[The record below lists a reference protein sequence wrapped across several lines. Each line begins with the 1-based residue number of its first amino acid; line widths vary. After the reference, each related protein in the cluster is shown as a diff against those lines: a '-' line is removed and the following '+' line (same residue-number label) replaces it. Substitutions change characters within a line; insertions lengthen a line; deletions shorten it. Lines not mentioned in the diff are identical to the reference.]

1 MSTNGVH
8 RVVIVGGGF
17 AGLRVAK
24 SLSGAA
30 VQVTLLDRRNHHVF
44 QPLLYQVATGM
55 LSPANIATPLRSVF
69 GRQTN
74 VEVLLE
80 DVVGFDVAGRRV
92 RCRERDFPYDTLV
105 LAAGVRHHY
114 FGRDDWERF
123 APGLKS
129 IEDATTIRRRILYA
143 FEAAELEDD
152 PAARDQW
159 LTFVVAGA
167 GPTGVEM
174 AGAIGELAR
183 TILPREFRRI
193 AVVKPRILLLEGGHD
208 ILAAFPVELSG
219 TAMSSLARLGVTVRT
234 GCTVTDVLSNSV
246 TFRCGGELETVIA
259 RTVVWAAG
267 VKGSPL
273 GAELAGAAGAHL
285 DAVGRVKVLPDF
297 SLPGHPELFVI
308 GDLAAYEATP
318 ERTLPGVAQ
327 PALQGGVYVASLIRA
342 RLRGRKPRTF
352 RYNDRGSMATVGR
365 NAAIADVRGFRFSGF
380 TACAM
385 WMFIHLLFIEQC
397 HNRVLVLAQ
406 WLRSYFTGAR
416 SARLIESCTG
426 EGQLTDSVAQPMSD
440 GAIATS
446 DSPALAEAH
455 RPAGIAT
462 DLKGG
467 PG

>member
-1 MSTNGVH
+1 MADERERVH

-24 SLSGAA
+24 SLGGAA

-80 DVVGFDVAGRRV
+80 EVVDFDVAGRRV
-92 RCRERDFPYDTLV
+92 RCRDRDFPYDTLI

-129 IEDATTIRRRILYA
+129 LEDATTIRRRILYA

-159 LTFVVAGA
+159 LTFVVVGA

-193 AVVKPRILLLEGGHD
+193 AAVKPRILLLEGGNG
-208 ILAAFPVELSG
+208 ILSAFPAELSG
-219 TAMSSLARLGVTVRT
+219 AAMSSLARLGVTVRT
-234 GCTVTDVLSNSV
+234 GCVVTDVVS
-246 TFRCGGELETVIA
+246 G
-259 RTVVWAAG
+259 
-267 VKGSPL
+267 L
-273 GAELAGAAGAHL
+273 GHVPRAME
-285 DAVGRVKVLPDF
+285 
-297 SLPGHPELFVI
+297 SL
-308 GDLAAYEATP
+308 
-318 ERTLPGVAQ
+318 R
-327 PALQGGVYVASLIRA
+327 
-342 RLRGRKPRTF
+342 
-352 RYNDRGSMATVGR
+352 
-365 NAAIADVRGFRFSGF
+365 
-380 TACAM
+380 
-385 WMFIHLLFIEQC
+385 
-397 HNRVLVLAQ
+397 
-406 WLRSYFTGAR
+406 RS
-416 SARLIESCTG
+416 
-426 EGQLTDSVAQPMSD
+426 
-440 GAIATS
+440 
-446 DSPALAEAH
+446 SPA
-455 RPAGIAT
+455 RWC
-462 DLKGG
+462 G
-467 PG
+467 PRA

>member
-1 MSTNGVH
+1 MRANEVH
-8 RVVIVGGGF
+8 QVVIVGGGF

-24 SLSGAA
+24 SLGGAA

-55 LSPANIATPLRSVF
+55 LSPANIATPLRSVL

-80 DVVGFDVAGRRV
+80 EVVDFDVAGRRV
-92 RCRERDFPYDTLV
+92 RCRDRDFPYDTLI

-129 IEDATTIRRRILYA
+129 LEDATTIRRRILYA

-159 LTFVVAGA
+159 LTFVVVGA

-193 AVVKPRILLLEGGHD
+193 AAVKPRILLLEGGKG
-208 ILAAFPVELSG
+208 ILSAFPAQLSG
-219 TAMSSLARLGVTVRT
+219 AAMSSLARLGVTVRT
-234 GCTVTDVLSNSV
+234 GCVVKDVQPDSV
-246 TFRCGGELETVIA
+246 TFESGGELETVVA

-267 VKGSPL
+267 VKGSSL
-273 GAELAGAAGAHL
+273 GAKLAEAAGAELDAA
-285 DAVGRVKVLPDF
+285 GRVKVLADF

-308 GDLAAYEATP
+308 GDLAAYETTP
-318 ERTLPGVAQ
+318 GRTLPGVAQ
-327 PALQGGVYVASLIRA
+327 PALQGGAYVARLIRA
-342 RLRGRKPRTF
+342 RLRGRKPPVF
-352 RYNDRGSMATVGR
+352 RYSDRGSMATVGR

-397 HNRVLVLAQ
+397 HNRVLVFAQ

-416 SARLIESCTG
+416 SARLIEGPAG
-426 EGQLTDSVAQPMSD
+426 EGQLTGAVVPPMSN
-440 GAIATS
+440 GAIAAPN
-446 DSPALAEAH
+446 SPGLTEIV
-455 RPAGIAT
+455 PPSGIAR
-462 DLKGG
+462 DAKGG
-467 PG
+467 PR